1 MIMNRIEGQNAPG
14 CLNSD
19 VGYTGMDN
27 TQQQQQLQPQSGDA
41 ALDQDGSNDE
51 VP

>member
-1 MIMNRIEGQNAPG
+1 MIMNRIEGQNAPA

-27 TQQQQQLQPQSGDA
+27 TLQQLQPQSGDA

-51 VP
+51 VS